1 MGFWVKCL
9 SKLNVK
15 TIVVSVR
22 TEQDRR
28 CMYPGNEEV
37 SKRMCVGGPCA
48 WHKRGL
54 GEVAGWDRLCN

>member
-15 TIVVSVR
+15 TMVVSVR

-37 SKRMCVGGPCA
+37 SKRMCVGGPYA